1 VSATQAI
8 LYGPLIAGV
17 FTLLGVVAGLL
28 AQHWLRRRGQVRIH
42 VDAWTWWGS
51 DLDTPYEPK
60 TGSEA
65 RNFDIHVFNDSTDV
79 VNISSPSPPWMRR
92 THSGGGGDR
101 PKAVVDEIGP
111 PLRCLLLSIAP

>member
-1 VSATQAI
+1 VSATQAT
-8 LYGPLIAGV
+8 LYGALIAGV

-28 AQHWLRRRGQVRIH
+28 AQHWLRRRGEVRIH

-65 RNFDIHVFNDSTDV
+65 RNFDIHVFNDRD
-79 VNISSPSPPWMRR
+79 VNISLEWEGRFLPTS
-92 THSGGGGDR
+92 
-101 PKAVVDEIGP
+101 
-111 PLRCLLLSIAP
+111 